1 LEIKKNKLTFAT
13 PIQKENCEVKIKCES
28 SSVGRASPCQGE
40 GRGFESRLSLNFI
53 IVKYFVIILTFYR
66 SGGMVDTQDLKSC
79 GSNAVRVQV
88 PPSIHLFMRK

>member
-1 LEIKKNKLTFAT
+1 LQRQFEKQVEKIQNKVKKYH
-13 PIQKENCEVKIKCES
+13 IICES

-40 GRGFESRLSLNFI
+40 GRGFESRLSLNAI
-53 IVKYFVIILTFYR
+53 RLCSFYR

-88 PPSIHLFMRK
+88 PPSIQSSCIFHATTF